1 MRYSVFLASL
11 LLVACGHPR
20 GETNASAPA
29 AESGVPSASAAES
42 RLPLSLV
49 RDVELPGRANRFD
62 YQDIDATRGRLFI
75 AHMNDNSLVAVDLA
89 DAKVAGVVPN
99 IPTARGVAVAP
110 EIGRVFVTAM
120 PNVVVIIDGSSL
132 AEVGRVT
139 TGRGPDGIAWD
150 PKEAIVGVSDQSDG
164 AVSLLHDRGTGA
176 RVRVAVGDQTGN
188 VVYDAARGSFW
199 VTAERSDGPDQLVAI
214 DPALGT
220 VTTRIPLPGCEAAHG
235 LRLHPDGQSALI
247 ACEDN
252 ATLARVELEGNHA
265 LSTERTGNGPDVLSI
280 DPGLN
285 WLYVAAES
293 GDLTVFDVARPGLV
307 KIDAE
312 HPGDNAHTV
321 AADPATHR
329 VYFPLVAGADG
340 KPVLR
345 IMQPR

>member
-1 MRYSVFLASL
+1 MRYPLLLASL

-20 GETNASAPA
+20 AETNAAAPA
-29 AESGVPSASAAES
+29 TAESGVES
-42 RLPLSLV
+42 RLPLTLV

-62 YQDIDATRGRLFI
+62 YQDIDPTRGRLFI
-75 AHMNDNSLVAVDLA
+75 AHMNDNSVVAVDLA

-99 IPTARGVAVAP
+99 VPTARGVAVAP

-120 PNVVVIIDGSSL
+120 PNQVVIINADSL

-150 PKEAIVGVSDQSDG
+150 PKDGVVAVSDQSDG
-164 AVSLLHDRGTGA
+164 AVSLLRDRGTGA

-199 VTAERSDGPDQLVAI
+199 VTVERSDGPDQLVAI
-214 DPALGT
+214 DPTLGN

-252 ATLARVELEGNHA
+252 ATLARVTLDGNHA
-265 LSTERTGNGPDVLSI
+265 ISTERTGNGPDVLSI
-280 DPGLN
+280 DSGLN

-293 GDLTVFDVARPGLV
+293 GDLTVFDLARPGLV

-312 HPGDNAHTV
+312 HPADNAHTV

-329 VYFPLVAGADG
+329 VYFPLIAGADG
-340 KPVLR
+340 RPVLR